1 MEERIKM
8 NKRKIVSTIAAAMM
22 VTILSTASVLAETQT
37 EKPTY
42 SGKTV
47 TCVLSCDFS
56 LFGNDKGTAV
66 TSWGGKKKYKV
77 RTMIFSRPDSSIAF
91 KMMDDAT
98 AEKSARVSGSKKGV
112 WEFKS
117 QHYVVNSNSKR
128 KNVCVITDW

>member
-47 TCVLSCDFS
+47 TCVLSCDFW
-56 LFGNDKGTAV
+56 K
-66 TSWGGKKKYKV
+66 
-77 RTMIFSRPDSSIAF
+77 
-91 KMMDDAT
+91 
-98 AEKSARVSGSKKGV
+98 
-112 WEFKS
+112 
-117 QHYVVNSNSKR
+117 
-128 KNVCVITDW
+128 

>member
-56 LFGNDKGTAV
+56 LFGNEYYRNSGHFMGRQEKIQ
-66 TSWGGKKKYKV
+66 GKN
-77 RTMIFSRPDSSIAF
+77 
-91 KMMDDAT
+91 DDFFAP
-98 AEKSARVSGSKKGV
+98 
-112 WEFKS
+112 
-117 QHYVVNSNSKR
+117 
-128 KNVCVITDW
+128 